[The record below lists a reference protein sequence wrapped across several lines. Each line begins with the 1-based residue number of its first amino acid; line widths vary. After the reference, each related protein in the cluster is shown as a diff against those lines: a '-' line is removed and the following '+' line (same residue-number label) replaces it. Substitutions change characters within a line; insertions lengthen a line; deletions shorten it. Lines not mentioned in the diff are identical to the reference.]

1 MYIPHEFKI
10 EDLKKITNF
19 VDNNN
24 FGILL
29 SIYNNEIYNT
39 QIPLMLGTENEKFI
53 LKGHIARANMQW
65 YRSRD
70 KNVTALFTGP
80 HHYISPLYYKDKD
93 SVPTWDYMTVRMD
106 GKLELMDEEETRKFL
121 LEMSRF
127 YDAKWV
133 EEGNDR
139 KEYYSKM
146 VLQIVAFKIK
156 VSKINAKFKLSQNRP
171 EDMENIAINLDSLG
185 DADAV
190 SVAKFIREEIK
201 K

>member
-1 MYIPHEFKI
+1 MYIPNEFKI
-10 EDLKKITNF
+10 EDLKKIVNF

-53 LKGHIARANMQW
+53 LKGHMARANIQW
-65 YRSRD
+65 YRSRYR
-70 KNVTALFTGP
+70 NVTALFTGP
-80 HHYISPLYYKDKD
+80 HHYISPLYYKDKN

-106 GKLELMDEEETRKFL
+106 GKLELMDEEETKKFL
-121 LEMSRF
+121 LEISRF
-127 YDAKWV
+127 YDKTWA
-133 EEGNDR
+133 EEGNDKR
-139 KEYYSKM
+139 EYYREM
-146 VLQIVAFKIK
+146 VFQIVGFKIK
-156 VSKINAKFKLSQNRP
+156 VSRINAKFKLSQNHP
-171 EDMENIAINLDSLG
+171 EDMENIAINLESLG
-185 DADAV
+185 NPDAV

>member
-10 EDLKKITNF
+10 EDLKKIVNF
-19 VDNNN
+19 VEDNN

-39 QIPLMLGTENEKFI
+39 QIPLMLGKEDEKFV
-53 LKGHIARANMQW
+53 LKGHMARANMQW

-70 KNVTALFTGP
+70 QAVTALFTGP
-80 HHYISPLYYKDKD
+80 HHYISPLYYQDKD

-106 GKLELMDEEETRKFL
+106 GKLELMDEPETRKFL
-121 LEMSRF
+121 LEMSQF
-127 YDAKWV
+127 YDEKWA
-133 EEGNDR
+133 EERNDKR
-139 KEYYSKM
+139 EYYSRM
-146 VLQIVAFKIK
+146 VLQIVGFKIR
-156 VSKINAKFKLSQNRP
+156 VSKITAKFKLSQNRP
-171 EDMENIAINLDSLG
+171 EDMENIAINLDNLG